1 MLRLFRYGVGFCAAV
16 LIITLLVPLAS
27 AEDGQSPRLT
37 LEQALG
43 EASTRSPVLR
53 ARRAERDQAD
63 ARLITARTYRF
74 NPEVGVWAA
83 DREGPGGSST
93 DRGIELGQE
102 IELGGKRRRRV
113 EQARAEL
120 DAARARLRRDEQLLS
135 AQIRVAFVEALR
147 VRELLQVEQVN
158 IELARR
164 LAEIARKRLDS
175 GSATQIEVNLA
186 LAQMGRD
193 ERTLYLTRGAYSQ
206 ARAFLAAAIGLDP
219 ADPPEPA
226 GKLEAPTASLP
237 PLTELVG
244 EALELRQDLES
255 LRHTFRAAQARRK
268 VAKRE
273 VFPDMRLGAFYE
285 KEEGTDRIVGASVGF
300 SIPIFNRNRGVI
312 AEAEA
317 VQRQVQAEGEAVEI
331 QVRQEV
337 ASARSRYQAA
347 ASSVHG
353 FKQVIG
359 NLGENLDL
367 LQRSLEAG
375 KIGWSEVLLFRREF
389 TEAQRDYVETLAD
402 ARFASIE
409 LELASGRQL
418 SASQEEES
426 QR

>member
-1 MLRLFRYGVGFCAAV
+1 MLRLLRRGVGSCAAV
-16 LIITLLVPLAS
+16 LVVILLTPPSTAQDS
-27 AEDGQSPRLT
+27 QPPRLT
-37 LEQALG
+37 LDQALDD
-43 EASTRSPVLR
+43 AFTRSPVLR
-53 ARRAERDQAD
+53 ALRAEMDRAD
-63 ARLITARTYRF
+63 ARLITARTYLF

-83 DREGPGGSST
+83 DRDGPSGSST
-93 DRGIELGQE
+93 DRGIEVGQE

-113 EQARAEL
+113 EQAQAEL

-135 AQIRVAFVEALR
+135 AQVRVAFVEALR
-147 VRELLQVEQVN
+147 VRELLEVEQAN
-158 IELARR
+158 TELARR

-193 ERTLYLTRGAYSQ
+193 ERTLYLTQGAYSH
-206 ARAFLAAAIGLDP
+206 ARAFLAETIGLDP

-226 GKLEAPTASLP
+226 GELEVPTASLP
-237 PLTELVG
+237 SLTELVG
-244 EALELRQDLES
+244 EALELREDLTS
-255 LRHTFRAAQARRK
+255 LRHTLRAAQAQRK

-273 VFPDMRLGAFYE
+273 VVPNMRLGAFYE
-285 KEEGTDRIVGASVGF
+285 KEEGTDRIVGAAVGF
-300 SIPIFNRNRGVI
+300 SIPIFNRNRGAI

-317 VQRQVQAEGEAVEI
+317 VQRQVQAEEEAVEI

-347 ASSVHG
+347 ASSVQG

-402 ARFASIE
+402 ARFAGIE
-409 LELASGRQL
+409 LELASGRHL
-418 SASQEEES
+418 SASQEEE
-426 QR
+426 